1 MTPFILYIIFVL
13 CFELRE
19 LGKLCCIFF
28 FFVCVLFWLGNLES
42 ILRLVIFVCYFG
54 LVHF

>member
-1 MTPFILYIIFVL
+1 MPFILYIFFVL

-28 FFVCVLFWLGNLES
+28 FFVCVLF
-42 ILRLVIFVCYFG
+42 C
-54 LVHF
+54 